1 MSKTMKKESV
11 NEKLVREVKKFKEKA
26 ENRKEQVGR
35 LKHII
40 RELEKE
46 KQGLIEKLKAY
57 ESGIEYKPKDINK
70 PKKLTKEEKEVKQK
84 EAKVNEK
91 DELKKRLKEKFGR
104 KGE

>member
-46 KQGLIEKLKAY
+46 KQVLIEKLKAY
-57 ESGIEYKPKDINK
+57 ESGIIYTNQDVILIGDP
-70 PKKLTKEEKEVKQK
+70 TKWLF
-84 EAKVNEK
+84 A
-91 DELKKRLKEKFGR
+91 DLCG
-104 KGE
+104 